1 MSGLQMV
8 DRAEVLVVVDNLT
21 DNLSSVPRNVETE
34 WKRNFRLFS
43 GKCFCRA
50 AHGLSCLVT
59 SRLL

>member
-34 WKRNFRLFS
+34 WKRNLRLFS
-43 GKCFCRA
+43 AIWHFQSPRA
-50 AHGLSCLVT
+50 EH
-59 SRLL
+59 SRVQYR